1 VAGIPCR
8 TYLPRVVPFKHD
20 AKKRSTESRVSN
32 GLRYRKVFP
41 RHDVND
47 AQVRRLKRTPRS
59 HSKASRPGRYMR
71 SHPGA
76 QHSYAKK
83 LSLGLILPPPNPD
96 PYPLIPSV
104 RSTRPSST
112 RHRSDNLQR
121 FSALLHKR
129 PPTFPLGHKNRI
141 SNMDIGLATP
151 PASALSTCS
160 RVLS

>member
-1 VAGIPCR
+1 MFSTRRI
-8 TYLPRVVPFKHD
+8 YLPRVVPFKHD
-20 AKKRSTESRVSN
+20 AKKKSTESRVSN
-32 GLRYRKVFP
+32 GLRYRKVFL
-41 RHDVND
+41 RHDVNG
-47 AQVRRLKRTPRS
+47 AQVHRLEDHAKSFKSIKTRS
-59 HSKASRPGRYMR
+59 IYA
-71 SHPGA
+71 GA
-76 QHSYAKK
+76 QYSYAKK
-83 LSLGLILPPPNPD
+83 LSLGLIPLPPNPD

-121 FSALLHKR
+121 FSALIHKR
-129 PPTFPLGHKNRI
+129 PPTFPLGHKSKI